1 MGPLNQPRQ
10 LVRWGDKMTT
20 MKLFSACLGLVLPVL
35 LGACTLTNR
44 DDGHAT
50 GDETTN
56 QAADLVELGMRHYG
70 MGVKGTASGYL
81 EALELFR
88 KGADQGDASA
98 QFNLGN
104 MYANGQGVPQDFSE
118 AYVWYSLSAANNGP
132 EKATTFRDLN
142 RENLTPDQVAAA
154 QKRAKELFE
163 EIEKK
168 KGSH

>member
-1 MGPLNQPRQ
+1 VVVYAVS
-10 LVRWGDKMTT
+10 VRVSEHTRTIVDPFYGAKLTGKVGKTT
-20 MKLFSACLGLVLPVL
+20 IGVMYANGQGVPQDDIEAVKWHRKAAEQGL
-35 LGACTLTNR
+35 
-44 DDGHAT
+44 
-50 GDETTN
+50 
-56 QAADLVELGMRHYG
+56 AD
-70 MGVKGTASGYL
+70 
-81 EALELFR
+81 
-88 KGADQGDASA
+88 A
-98 QFNLGN
+98 QNNLGVA
-104 MYANGQGVPQDFSE
+104 YANGQGVPQDFSE